1 MSGPDRMVG
10 LKMAQAYEGLD
21 LIILPS
27 DGAHGVN
34 PLDLN
39 NTLNLFDVRKEGAK

>member
-1 MSGPDRMVG
+1 
-10 LKMAQAYEGLD
+10 MAQVYNGLD

-39 NTLNLFDVRKEGAK
+39 NTLHLFDVREEGAQ